1 MKKQN
6 RFTLLEV
13 LVSTLL
19 LSMIITA
26 LFMISSNLNKRW
38 QLSSNVANEFSEV
51 MHIERVLDNSMP
63 NAIPFVWRDQ
73 EEFRKR
79 VNTFIGESDQVSFC
93 YLHRLNN
100 LEEGAIRFIGL
111 RLEDDELVAYHKI
124 RPWVNLE
131 ELNSDDEIER
141 NVIAQNIS
149 NVEFQYAV
157 SDYEQGKEEV
167 IWEDEWDN
175 EDETRFDIPLAIRMD
190 IEWEDERAESFLYR
204 TAGNSRYQ
212 RWGSWSPS
220 KTGGSSGGGDDDE
233 LEPPGGE
240 PGEVPKKPWEHE
252 CFLPKTL
259 VSTPYGFTC
268 INNFISGD
276 LLHSLNK
283 SSVVQTKRVNIV
295 REHHV
300 IDETIYGIKTKHS
313 TIYVTQGHKFFANGS
328 KLLSQNL
335 RVGDMLTTLDNK
347 PMKIIDITTQ
357 QYTGKVYNLEIQGG
371 DKYSVGV
378 EGIVVYH

>member
-1 MKKQN
+1 MKKQMP
-6 RFTLLEV
+6 FTLLEV

-19 LSMIITA
+19 LSMMITA

-38 QLSSNVANEFSEV
+38 QLSSNVANQFSEV
-51 MHIERVLDNSMP
+51 MHIERVLDNSLP

-141 NVIAQNIS
+141 NVIAQNVRNI
-149 NVEFQYAV
+149 EFQYAI
-157 SDYEQGKEEV
+157 SDYELGKEEV
-167 IWEDEWDN
+167 VWEDEWDN

-190 IEWEDERAESFLYR
+190 IEWDDERAESFLYR

-212 RWGSWSPS
+212 RWGSWGPD
-220 KTGGSSGGGDDDE
+220 KAPGSSSTDKGETEDPGG
-233 LEPPGGE
+233 PPGG
-240 PGEVPKKPWEHE
+240 PGS
-252 CFLPKTL
+252 LP
-259 VSTPYGFTC
+259 P
-268 INNFISGD
+268 
-276 LLHSLNK
+276 
-283 SSVVQTKRVNIV
+283 Q
-295 REHHV
+295 
-300 IDETIYGIKTKHS
+300 
-313 TIYVTQGHKFFANGS
+313 
-328 KLLSQNL
+328 
-335 RVGDMLTTLDNK
+335 
-347 PMKIIDITTQ
+347 P
-357 QYTGKVYNLEIQGG
+357 
-371 DKYSVGV
+371 
-378 EGIVVYH
+378 